1 MRVLGIET
9 SCDETAASVLEDGRL
24 LSNVVQSQAIHGE
37 FGGVVPEIASR
48 AHIKAVVPIMTE
60 ALGAAGADIESID
73 AVAVT
78 LGPGLIGALIVGVS
92 FAKSL
97 CFATGK
103 SLVGVDHIEAHVSA
117 TYLSHGDIDR
127 PFVSLVASGGHTH
140 LFLVKGGLD
149 MSLVGATRDDAAG
162 EAFDKVAKMLGLP
175 YPGGP
180 EVDRAAASGRP
191 DAVSFPR
198 PVLDKAYD
206 FSFSGLKTAVRY
218 FIDDHR
224 SEMSPELMSD
234 IAASF
239 QEAVVDVL
247 VMKTIAAAKALSVDT
262 ISAVGGVASNSRLR
276 ERLRKEGRDAGLE
289 VLLPPAELCT
299 DNGAIIA
306 EAGYLKLLRGGAT
319 DLSASPYSTR
329 RYERIAIA

>member
-1 MRVLGIET
+1 MKILGIET
-9 SCDETAASVLEDGRL
+9 SCDETAAAVLYDGRL

-48 AHIKAVVPIMTE
+48 AHIRAVVPIMKQ
-60 ALGAAGADIESID
+60 ALKAAGTDLHSID

-103 SLVGVDHIEAHVSA
+103 TLIGVDHIEAHVSA
-117 TYLSHGDIDR
+117 TYLSFGEIDR

-140 LFLVKGGLD
+140 LFLVGEGLA
-149 MSLVGATRDDAAG
+149 MTLVGATRDDAAG
-162 EAFDKVAKMLGLP
+162 EAFDKVATMLGLP

-180 EVDRAAASGRP
+180 EVERVAAAGDPS
-191 DAVSFPR
+191 AIEFPR

-218 FIDDHR
+218 FIDDR
-224 SEMSPELMSD
+224 RNGMTRGLISD
-234 IAASF
+234 IAAGF

-247 VMKTIAAAKALSVDT
+247 VLKTIAAAKSLEVDT
-262 ISAVGGVASNSRLR
+262 IAAVGGVASNSRLR
-276 ERLRKEGRDAGLE
+276 ARLEEEGRAAGLR
-289 VLLPPAELCT
+289 VLLPPPEFCT

-306 EAGYLKLLRGGAT
+306 QAGHIKLKRGETTG
-319 DLSASPYSTR
+319 LSAAPYSTR
-329 RYERIAIA
+329 RYERADIA